1 MAAKLGLDDSTALSV
16 ATTLDNALTH
26 LAENTVDCILLCDHE
41 TDRHERIAA
50 VRTLRDE
57 HSAVPIVAFVGRESA
72 DGVDATLQ
80 AGATDII
87 QSTSESVSQPLL
99 ERRIESAVE
108 ANSLQSKQG
117 RQLERYETLLN
128 TAVDAIYQLDTDRR
142 IVAVNDATVELTGY
156 DRSELLGSEISL
168 IMSEED
174 IQRGDRK
181 VAQALK
187 DQKDDVQSLE
197 ITIHTKG
204 GREVPCEARIAVLRR
219 NGDFDGTVGV
229 VRDIA
234 DQREREQ
241 KLRERDELLRYLSEN
256 INDVVWI
263 TSPDSD
269 GMSFV
274 SAAYKEIW
282 GQPRETLYED
292 SEAFL
297 ERIHP
302 DDRDRVEDALERQKA
317 DPDSYD
323 ETYRIVQPD
332 GEIRWIHSRTVGVYE
347 GGQLER
353 IIGVARDITE
363 RRQAQAELMAE
374 RDMFAQ
380 GPAVVFKWENAKGWP
395 VEYVSENVEEL
406 MGYTPDEFQSDE
418 VAYEDLIHDDDIER
432 VIEEA
437 ERHSD
442 GTTDRF
448 SHDPYRV
455 VTSSGEVRWVTDSTK
470 IIRDGDD
477 ILYYLG
483 YLVDITERKERE
495 QELRALKEEYEM
507 MVETVGDVVYV
518 LDEDYYFVS
527 VSGAAETVTGY
538 TCEELEGA
546 HMSKILSD
554 EELERGQ
561 EDRQKVIDGETET
574 GDIEVELIRQ
584 DGTTCPVEFRYR
596 KLPVENEFRGTAGVI
611 RDISERNER
620 ERKIANQR
628 DNLAQL
634 DRLNAVIRDVDQ
646 ALVAA
651 SSREEIEQA
660 VCERLTSA
668 GRYEFAL
675 TLHRDPEEKLTP
687 GAWTEAAEEYVD
699 EVFPIDFDQR
709 VESPGLQ
716 ALENDEVESVRDLVE
731 HTDAV
736 PPSFWE
742 KFNVRSLAA
751 VPITYGDH
759 EYGVVAVY
767 GNETDAFSERELE
780 VLGELGET
788 IGYAIAAVER
798 REREQTLTSLYEA
811 TRDLLGTTT
820 EQEVSDVVVDVAA
833 DVLDLLA
840 VGLFLFD
847 DEENVLEPIS
857 ATESLY
863 EFYGD
868 STIFGPGRTDSET
881 WQTYATGERKVFDDI
896 RMSDRPVSDDT
907 DGRGALFLP
916 LGDHGVLVA
925 ASEEVG
931 TFDDTK
937 RKLMGLLAATTE
949 TALDRVAGQ
958 ASLRERDKALAQQ
971 TEKLELFD
979 HINGILRDVA
989 DTLVQSSSRA
999 DIEQAVCDRLV
1010 TEDEYAFAWIGVL
1023 PPDGTTVEPRT
1034 WTGDGTYL
1042 DSVSATVGSGEPT
1055 ARTATEND
1063 VTVVENVT
1071 DHLRDDEWAQTAAEY
1086 GYQSVLSVPLPYGET
1101 SYGVLTVYANEP
1113 DAFDETTRAVFTD
1126 LGKLVGYGLNVA
1138 ETKQGILAE
1147 EVTELELEIG
1157 TPGTFLNAVAGL
1169 AGTAVQYRE
1178 TTPDSNGT
1186 TRVLFEISDPPVED
1200 ILALESEFVAVESL
1214 THVERSGSHLFRATL
1229 NGDTVAGTL
1238 LESGGIPQHVEAHAD
1253 YTRAVVRLPQQL
1265 SVREFLARVQ
1275 KTYPETELRSRHERT
1290 NTETGDSIR
1299 FTLGAELTDRQREVL
1314 VTAYESGFFESPRE
1328 TTGAE
1333 LADLLDVSQPTVTH
1347 HLREAQRRLF
1357 AELFGDETED
1367 DI

>member
-1 MAAKLGLDDSTALSV
+1 MAAKLGLGDSTALSV
-16 ATTLDNALTH
+16 ATTLDNAITH
-26 LAENTVDCILLCDHE
+26 LAENKVDCILLCDHE
-41 TDRHERIAA
+41 TDRSERLAA
-50 VRTLRDE
+50 IRTLRGE
-57 HSAVPIVAFVGRESA
+57 HSTIPIVAFVGRESA
-72 DGVDATLQ
+72 DGIDATIQ

-99 ERRIESAVE
+99 ERRIESVVE
-108 ANSLQSKQG
+108 VNSLRSK
-117 RQLERYETLLN
+117 RDRRLERYETILN

-142 IVAVNDATVELTGY
+142 IVAVNDATVRLTGY

-174 IQRGDRK
+174 IRKGDEK
-181 VAQALK
+181 IAEALTERN
-187 DQKDDVQSLE
+187 DDVQSLGMS
-197 ITIHTKG
+197 IHTKD

-229 VRDIA
+229 VRDIS
-234 DQREREQ
+234 DRRERERQ
-241 KLRERDELLRYLSEN
+241 LRERDELLRYLSEN

-263 TSPDSD
+263 TSPDRD

-274 SAAYKEIW
+274 SVAYEEIW
-282 GQPRETLYED
+282 EQPREALYKD

-297 ERIHP
+297 ERVHP
-302 DDRDRVEDALERQKA
+302 DDRDRVEDALEQQKV

-347 GGQLER
+347 DGQLER
-353 IIGVARDITE
+353 VVGVARDITE

-380 GPAVVFKWENAKGWP
+380 GPAVVFRWGTAEGWP
-395 VEYVSENVEEL
+395 VEYVSENVEGL
-406 MGYTPDEFQSDE
+406 LGYTPDELQSDE
-418 VAYEDLIHDDDIER
+418 ITFDELIHDDDIER
-432 VIEEA
+432 VIEEV

-455 VTSSGEVRWVTDSTK
+455 VTSSGDVRWVTDSTK
-470 IIRDGDD
+470 IVREDGE
-477 ILYYLG
+477 ITHYLG

-495 QELRALKEEYEM
+495 QELQALKEEYEM
-507 MVETVGDVVYV
+507 MVETVGDVVYT

-546 HMSKILSD
+546 HMSLLLS
-554 EELERGQ
+554 
-561 EDRQKVIDGETET
+561 EDGVEKGLKHRQKVIDGELEI
-574 GDIEVELIRQ
+574 GDIEVELTRK

-596 KLPVENEFRGTAGVI
+596 KLPTGNGFRGTAGVI

-620 ERKIANQR
+620 ERKIADQR
-628 DNLAQL
+628 DELAQL

-646 ALVAA
+646 ALVQA
-651 SSREEIEQA
+651 SSRAEIEQA

-675 TLHRDPEEKLTP
+675 TLYRESEDKLVP
-687 GAWTEAAEEYVD
+687 SAWTETADEYVE
-699 EVFPIDFDQR
+699 EVFPVDADHR
-709 VESPGLQ
+709 EESPGLR
-716 ALENDEVESVRDLVE
+716 ALENDEVEPVEDLAE
-731 HTDAV
+731 HTDVV
-736 PPSFWE
+736 PAS
-742 KFNVRSLAA
+742 VRKKADVQSLAA
-751 VPITYGDH
+751 IPVTYADH

-833 DVLDLLA
+833 DVLDLPA

-847 DEENVLEPIS
+847 DEENVLEPMS

-868 STIFGPGRTDSET
+868 STIFGPGQTESET
-881 WQTYATGERKVFDDI
+881 WHTYATGEAKVFDDI
-896 RMSDRPVSDDT
+896 RTSDRPVSDNT
-907 DGRGALFLP
+907 DGRAALFLP

-925 ASEEVG
+925 ASGEVG

-971 TEKLELFD
+971 TEKLEQFD
-979 HINGILRDVA
+979 QINGILRDVA

-999 DIEQAVCDRLV
+999 
-1010 TEDEYAFAWIGVL
+1010 
-1023 PPDGTTVEPRT
+1023 
-1034 WTGDGTYL
+1034 
-1042 DSVSATVGSGEPT
+1042 
-1055 ARTATEND
+1055 
-1063 VTVVENVT
+1063 
-1071 DHLRDDEWAQTAAEY
+1071 
-1086 GYQSVLSVPLPYGET
+1086 
-1101 SYGVLTVYANEP
+1101 
-1113 DAFDETTRAVFTD
+1113 
-1126 LGKLVGYGLNVA
+1126 
-1138 ETKQGILAE
+1138 
-1147 EVTELELEIG
+1147 
-1157 TPGTFLNAVAGL
+1157 
-1169 AGTAVQYRE
+1169 
-1178 TTPDSNGT
+1178 
-1186 TRVLFEISDPPVED
+1186 
-1200 ILALESEFVAVESL
+1200 
-1214 THVERSGSHLFRATL
+1214 
-1229 NGDTVAGTL
+1229 
-1238 LESGGIPQHVEAHAD
+1238 
-1253 YTRAVVRLPQQL
+1253 
-1265 SVREFLARVQ
+1265 
-1275 KTYPETELRSRHERT
+1275 
-1290 NTETGDSIR
+1290 
-1299 FTLGAELTDRQREVL
+1299 
-1314 VTAYESGFFESPRE
+1314 
-1328 TTGAE
+1328 
-1333 LADLLDVSQPTVTH
+1333 
-1347 HLREAQRRLF
+1347 
-1357 AELFGDETED
+1357 
-1367 DI
+1367 